1 MKLVQLKPPNN
12 FRWRQVNC
20 AKRSW
25 RPQNIES
32 PVKVTLMIE
41 NNIFDNAPKKIKV
54 IVKNYLRVA
63 EY

>member
-1 MKLVQLKPPNN
+1 MQNGVD
-12 FRWRQVNC
+12 
-20 AKRSW
+20 A
-25 RPQNIES
+25 PQNIES